1 MYESSGIASTNQW
14 PRSYS
19 ANLSNSVIAFLSA
32 VTDLILCVG
41 LVVETKV
48 RMPSV
53 KIAYII
59 GTSFLFFI
67 VSLFLFLI
75 IKDGY
80 DPLAVVMMASFAA
93 FMIIHQGVTNYTV
106 RKNENW
112 FQIDLIFLLMFFLVH
127 FWLWIA
133 VQYGFAEGIWKSTA
147 YLGRVNYAVAL
158 SLLGMAAFLLGF
170 NLKTNINAPQAKG
183 VIFHVQWEKLGFIL
197 FYAGAGLTVSY
208 ALFFGASAFEGG
220 YAGSEVGGLGTRSI
234 YLLQGILLKLGI
246 LILLILNA
254 DNESFIPKCRI
265 PLLVLASVLGMFLV
279 LGDRSEFLY
288 TLAVVLFAYTRY
300 FRRIP
305 LSVLVVGFVAIIFM
319 MSVVQFS
326 RKAETRSLSTM
337 YEVAGSNSSSISTT
351 QGLNGIS
358 VSGKV
363 LLGAVNAVPK
373 HHAYFYGDLKIVELL
388 GIIPYGRTLFLDL
401 VSSQKFGTSS
411 DFLTWYIRGP
421 NSKTGTGTTIVADLY
436 LDYGP
441 FGVVTGLFLLG
452 FIANY
457 VHIKASHMDTM
468 VNAVIFCYFAGLLT
482 VLPRYNFLMIIRGL
496 IWPVIFLW
504 VMRPFIEAQ
513 PIQRTGGKL

>member
-1 MYESSGIASTNQW
+1 MLGFW
-14 PRSYS
+14 
-19 ANLSNSVIAFLSA
+19 
-32 VTDLILCVG
+32 
-41 LVVETKV
+41 LVVDTKS

-67 VSLFLFLI
+67 VALFLLLI
-75 IKDGY
+75 IKEGY
-80 DPLAVVMMASFAA
+80 DPLAVIMMASFAT
-93 FMIIHQGVTNYTV
+93 FMIIHQGVMNYTV

-112 FQIDLIFLLMFFLVH
+112 FQIDLMFLLMYFFVH

-133 VQYGFAEGIWKSTA
+133 VQYGFAEEIWKSTT

-158 SLLGMAAFLLGF
+158 SLLGLSAFLLGF
-170 NLKTNINAPQAKG
+170 NVKRNIDTHQVKG
-183 VIFHVQWEKLGFIL
+183 RSSHVQWEKLGFVL
-197 FYAGAGLTVSY
+197 FYTGAGLTVSY
-208 ALFFGASAFEGG
+208 ALYFGASAFEGG
-220 YAGSEVGGLGTRSI
+220 YTGSEVGGLGARSV

-254 DNESFIPKCRI
+254 DSESFVPKCRI
-265 PLLVLASVLGMFLV
+265 PLIVLVAVLSMLLV

-326 RKAETRSLSTM
+326 RKAETRSLSTI
-337 YEVAGSNSSSISTT
+337 YEVAGTKSDSISTT
-351 QGLNGIS
+351 HGLNGIS
-358 VSGKV
+358 ASGKV

-373 HHAYFYGDLKIVELL
+373 HHPYFYGDLKVVELL
-388 GIIPYGRTLFLDL
+388 GIIPYGRTLFLHL
-401 VSSQKFGTSS
+401 ISSEKFGTSS

-421 NSKTGTGTTIVADLY
+421 NSATGTGTTIVADLY

-441 FGVVTGLFLLG
+441 SGVVMGLFLLG

-457 VHIKASHMDTM
+457 VHIKASHMDSM

-482 VLPRYNFLMIIRGL
+482 VLPRYNMLMIIRGL

-504 VMRPFIEAQ
+504 VMRPFVEAQ
-513 PIQRTGGKL
+513 PIKRFGGKL